1 MVSMAGEYGI
11 LEEQNSADMQ
21 TVIQHLT
28 QLRKVIIIC
37 LITAAVG
44 VIAIYSCLLEPVMTK
59 LTSHLV
65 SLEVPIIY
73 TSVTAAFTTELQV
86 ALIGGLIIAFPVNAV
101 IIWLYIA
108 PAFYKNEKKHILIYV
123 VISILL
129 FCVGIFFCYKYFYP
143 FVLNFFLNTTSIDM
157 TAMLT
162 IDSYI
167 KFMCKIIFPF
177 GLLCEMPIVIVFLTR
192 HKIVSVQKLGK
203 WRKYII
209 LLCVIVG
216 AILTPP
222 DVVSQLCVAIPMYV
236 LYESGILISRILD
249 GVNRRRIQDNI

>member
-1 MVSMAGEYGI
+1 
-11 LEEQNSADMQ
+11 MQ
-21 TVIQHLT
+21 TVLQHIA

-37 LITAAVG
+37 LILAAVG
-44 VIAIYSCLLEPVMTK
+44 VVVIYSFLLEPVMTK
-59 LTSHLV
+59 LTGHLTG
-65 SLEVPIIY
+65 LDIPIIY

-86 ALIGGLIIAFPVNAV
+86 ALIGGFIIAFPINAIV
-101 IIWLYIA
+101 IWFYIA
-108 PAFYKNEKKHILIYV
+108 PAFYKNEKRNILTYAI
-123 VISILL
+123 ISIIL
-129 FCVGIFFCYKYFYP
+129 FCAGIFFCYRYFYP
-143 FVLNFFLNTTSIDM
+143 FVLNFFINTTSIEM

-177 GLLCEMPIVIVFLTR
+177 GLLCEMPIVIIFLTR
-192 HKIVSVQKLGK
+192 HNIISVEKLGK

-222 DVVSQLCVAIPMYV
+222 DVVSQLCVAIPMYE

-249 GVNRRRIQDNI
+249 TAGKKKAGAELQSSDISAEK